1 MSCRIGTDRVKKGAG
16 ERNYMDWLKEILG
29 EAHTEDIDK
38 KIAGYIGK
46 NFVSKSDF
54 RAETDKVKSLEG
66 QITERDSQLEALKK
80 IDTAGLQSKITELQE
95 ENRQAKAKLCVTCCK
110 RPISRNT
117 CIDIFF
123 CRFFVRFCMVY

>member
-29 EAHTEDIDK
+29 EAHTEDLDK

-54 RAETDKVKSLEG
+54 RAETDKVKSLES

-95 ENRQAKAKLCVTCCK
+95 ENRQAKAKLLFTNRK
-110 RPISRNT
+110 
-117 CIDIFF
+117 
-123 CRFFVRFCMVY
+123 

>member
-1 MSCRIGTDRVKKGAG
+1 
-16 ERNYMDWLKEILG
+16 MDWLKEILG
-29 EAHTEDIDK
+29 EAHTEDLDK

-54 RAETDKVKSLEG
+54 RAETDKVKSLES

-95 ENRQAKAKLCVTCCK
+95 ENRQAKAKLLFTNRK
-110 RPISRNT
+110 
-117 CIDIFF
+117 
-123 CRFFVRFCMVY
+123 

>member
-1 MSCRIGTDRVKKGAG
+1 MVSCRIGTDRVKKGAG

-54 RAETDKVKSLEG
+54 KAETDKVRNLEG
-66 QITERDSQLEALKK
+66 QITERDSQLEALNFPHMD
-80 IDTAGLQSKITELQE
+80 IEIIYSYRSIR
-95 ENRQAKAKLCVTCCK
+95 N
-110 RPISRNT
+110 PNFISNT
-117 CIDIFF
+117 VDLSLPMC
-123 CRFFVRFCMVY
+123 